1 MRVVAVQVAANGGEM
16 ESIESFLEKLP
27 GLTSQE
33 KLEVINQQW
42 LLTHAPARSRA
53 RAIERLGFL
62 LERSELDAPTAMAT
76 IRDVAKDL
84 QRAIE
89 EQIAAVRLAR
99 P

>member
-1 MRVVAVQVAANGGEM
+1 M
-16 ESIESFLEKLP
+16 EDIETFLEKLP

-42 LLTHAPARSRA
+42 LFTHAPERSRA
-53 RAIERLGFL
+53 RAIERLDFL

-89 EQIAAVRLAR
+89 EQIAAVRLTSSDAQL
-99 P
+99 